1 MGCNHGKFLLGLG
14 LGAAIGA
21 VAYHY
26 SRTARAQKIKADL
39 LDSLQEIEVAA
50 EEAYTAAKH
59 KAADKGAQV
68 AGKVAE
74 KALELQE
81 RLKEQDL

>member
-1 MGCNHGKFLLGLG
+1 M
-14 LGAAIGA
+14 
-21 VAYHY
+21 
-26 SRTARAQKIKADL
+26 S
-39 LDSLQEIEVAA
+39 S
-50 EEAYTAAKH
+50 YTAAKH